1 MLTRLA
7 LRAALPVVLMILS
20 ACGGSSIKGD
30 GAPSSG
36 SIRIP
41 DLPDDPVPRP
51 EPLSRYGNGPNYE
64 VFGKRYTVMTSSANY
79 QERGVA
85 SWYGKKFHGRLT
97 SNREPYDM
105 YQMTAAHKSLPLP
118 TYVRVRNLKNKKSV
132 IVRVNDRGPFVHNR
146 IIDLSYAAAT
156 KLDMVRDGT
165 SLVEVT
171 AISFDEKAFDK
182 PGFDEPGGDRPA
194 RQTVPP
200 SPPPAETV
208 ANEAPAPQTAPESRI
223 QESRIQEGDVYVQV
237 GAFGDR
243 ANAERRLA
251 MLWSAGINDAFI
263 YEDLTGDAA
272 LLRVRIGPVD
282 DVVQYDLL
290 VEELETI
297 GIADPYLSVE

>member
-1 MLTRLA
+1 MLARLT
-7 LRAALPVVLMILS
+7 LLAALPAVLMMLS
-20 ACGGSSIKGD
+20 ACGGSSIRGD

-51 EPLSRYGNGPNYE
+51 EPLSRYGNGPDYE
-64 VFGKRYTVMTSSANY
+64 VFGKRYTVMPTSANY

-118 TYVRVRNLKNKKSV
+118 TYVRVRNLKNDKSV

-146 IIDLSYAAAT
+146 IIDLSYAAAM
-156 KLDMVRDGT
+156 KLDMIRDGT

-171 AISFDEKAFDK
+171 AINFDE
-182 PGFDEPGGDRPA
+182 PGLDEPGGDRPT
-194 RQTVPP
+194 RQSMPP
-200 SPPPAETV
+200 TPPPATAI
-208 ANEAPAPQTAPESRI
+208 ANEAPAPQTAPAGQVNNSQESSV
-223 QESRIQEGDVYVQV
+223 QESRIYVQV

-251 MLWSAGINDAFI
+251 MLWSAGIDDAFI
-263 YEDLTGDAA
+263 YEDHTGDAA
-272 LLRVRIGPVD
+272 LLRVRIGPVN

-297 GIADPYLSVE
+297 GIADPYLFVE

>member
-1 MLTRLA
+1 MLARLT
-7 LRAALPVVLMILS
+7 LRAALPVLLIMLS
-20 ACGGSSIKGD
+20 ACGGSNIKGD

-64 VFGKRYTVMTSSANY
+64 VFGKRYTVMQSSANY
-79 QERGVA
+79 EERGVA

-118 TYVRVRNLKNKKSV
+118 TYVRVRNLKNNKSV

-156 KLDMVRDGT
+156 KLDMIRDGT
-165 SLVEVT
+165 SLVEVI
-171 AISFDEKAFDK
+171 AISFDEPGFDE
-182 PGFDEPGGDRPA
+182 PDFDEPGGDRPA

-208 ANEAPAPQTAPESRI
+208 ANEAPATQTA
-223 QESRIQEGDVYVQV
+223 QEGPTQEGNVYLQV

-272 LLRVRIGPVD
+272 MLRVRIGPVN

-297 GIADPYLSVE
+297 GIADPYLFVE